1 MSGRYGPNTA
11 RVEALIETI
20 ETITPKQI
28 DKLDAAWDA
37 ARDAALG
44 AAWDAA
50 WDAARGAALG
60 AAWGAAWDA
69 ACGAALGAAWGAAWD
84 AACALVVRDLISEE
98 DFDLLYGPWKI
109 VMEAEG

>member
-69 ACGAALGAAWGAAWD
+69 AC
-84 AACALVVRDLISEE
+84 ALVVRDLISEE

>member
-1 MSGRYGPNTA
+1 MSNRGKYGPNTA
-11 RVEALIETI
+11 GVEALIETI

-28 DKLDAAWDA
+28 DKLGAAW
-37 ARDAALG
+37 DAALG

-50 WDAARGAALG
+50 WDAA
-60 AAWGAAWDA
+60 WGAAWDA
-69 ACGAALGAAWGAAWD
+69 ARGAGLGAARGAAWG

-109 VMEAEG
+109 VMEEE